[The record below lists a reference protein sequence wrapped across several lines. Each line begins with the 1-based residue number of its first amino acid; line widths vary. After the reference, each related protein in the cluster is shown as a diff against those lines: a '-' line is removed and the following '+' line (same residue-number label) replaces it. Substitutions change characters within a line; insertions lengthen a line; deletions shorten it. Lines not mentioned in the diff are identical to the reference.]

1 MLKTMDR
8 LLRMAK
14 AAIVLL
20 AVLTLILLGIILLS
34 YKLNQIISEL

>member
-1 MLKTMDR
+1 MDR

-14 AAIVLL
+14 AAIVLV

>member
-1 MLKTMDR
+1 MDR